1 MPIDE
6 QQRGRLADDLKG
18 FFKGELHFDVLTRAL
33 YSTDASI
40 FQVQPLGV
48 AVPRDE
54 ADVQALVRYA
64 AEHQVPLVPRGAG
77 TGVAGE
83 SLGAGLVVDLSR
95 HFRAILEVGADSVR
109 VQPGVVYRDLVRE
122 LARHGRRF
130 APDPA
135 HPECTLG
142 GMLATNAS

>member
-1 MPIDE
+1 DE

-18 FFKGELHFDVLTRAL
+18 FFQGELHFDELTRAL

-64 AEHQVPLVPRGAG
+64 AEHQLPLVPRGAG

-83 SLGAGLVVDLSR
+83 ALGAGLVVDRSQHFSQIVAVEGVSIRWQSGVTLEDMNTSLS
-95 HFRAILEVGADSVR
+95 
-109 VQPGVVYRDLVRE
+109 
-122 LARHGRRF
+122 
-130 APDPA
+130 
-135 HPECTLG
+135 
-142 GMLATNAS
+142 